1 MRASAILCTLI
12 AGTFGFATLAP
23 AQPARVERQQDRQI
37 ERQQRQ
43 LERQR
48 DMLERQEQQLQ
59 RQRQLDRAER
69 RNHDTAPYAGRR
81 WSNVQENCERYWN
94 CETRSA
100 PPRYYRGGYLPRGY
114 LQPNYY
120 VSNWYAYQGLY
131 APPPGYQWVNVGSD
145 YVLVSLSNG
154 LIANVLVR

>member
-1 MRASAILCTLI
+1 MKASAILCTLI

-23 AQPARVERQQDRQI
+23 AQTARVDRQHERQV

-43 LERQR
+43 LERQQERLENQR
-48 DMLERQEQQLQ
+48 DRLQRERQLN
-59 RQRQLDRAER
+59 RGER
-69 RNHDTAPYAGRR
+69 WGNNVDPYYGQR

-94 CETRSA
+94 CSSRGV
-100 PPRYYRGGYLPRGY
+100 PPRFYRGGYLPRTY

-120 VSNWYAYQGLY
+120 VSNWGAYPGLY

-145 YVLVSLSNG
+145 YLLVAVASG
-154 LIANVLVR
+154 LIANLLVH